1 MSARRLA
8 HDAQRIPV
16 RQTRTGRQATAT
28 PRQRKRS
35 PRQMRVSVAGFTLIE
50 LMVVVLVAAI
60 LVAIAVPS
68 YQSQIQHARRTDAKT
83 ALLDAAVREEKYRS
97 LSNSYT
103 VAPDKL
109 GYASLPIQI
118 GSNNYYWLNVCVG
131 SATVSTAATT
141 PCPTTTSSGTSLTS
155 FVVSAVPVAGTSQA
169 GDTSCQYFA
178 VDNTGVQ
185 YSTDST
191 TGSGTTDTT
200 STCWQ

>member
-16 RQTRTGRQATAT
+16 R
-28 PRQRKRS
+28 
-35 PRQMRVSVAGFTLIE
+35 VAGFTLIE
-50 LMVVVLVAAI
+50 LMVAVLVAAI
-60 LVAIAVPS
+60 LVAIAAPS

-109 GYASLPIQI
+109 GYAQLPIQI
-118 GSNNYYWLNVCVG
+118 GSNNYYTLNVCIG
-131 SATVSTAATT
+131 SANSSTAATS
-141 PCPTTTSSGTSLTS
+141 PCTAATTSSGNTS

-169 GDTSCQYFA
+169 GDVSCQYFA

-185 YSTDST
+185 YSTNSA
-191 TGSGTTDTT
+191 TGTGTTDTT
-200 STCWQ
+200 SICWQ